1 MLRLIIDA
9 NNISYNFIIYM
20 ETLWFNFSQLG
31 YLIGYFFEVDLDY
44 PDEFYDLHNDYSLVG
59 EKIHVRKE
67 MLSSY
72 QLHIVWY
79 NNFSLGKSKKLI
91 LNLGNKTK
99 YKLQNQNFKVYLTL
113 GLQLKKII

>member
-1 MLRLIIDA
+1 M
-9 NNISYNFIIYM
+9 
-20 ETLWFNFSQLG
+20 
-31 YLIGYFFEVDLDY
+31 IGYFLKVDLDY
-44 PDEFYDLHNDYSLVG
+44 PDEFYDLHNDYFLVS

-72 QLHIVWY
+72 QLHIVWC

-91 LNLGNKTK
+91 LNQDNKTK
-99 YKLQNQNFKVYLTL
+99 YKFHNQNFKIYLTL